1 MKFNFINKT
10 LIAIS
15 FTLLIAI
22 IYNVMSYK
30 SWDRYYYFSS
40 VCAPESYPIRLQDC
54 YFITADKNEHGTIK
68 DEDILRN
75 NSKWGEE
82 YFSPEVR
89 EPLRL
94 PKQLVL
100 EYVSYSERKK
110 YQDTIDLPQEKIK
123 NIFIKADKNN
133 QFEDIHK
140 SSKEVK
146 GLRFLVG
153 IASNGNVIVWI
164 RGKFLEEVLLKTKL
178 KPKDEISNKEN
189 KSIDIEKIFKDL
201 PDDIKTKVKSG
212 WEKNA
217 NYLDSI
223 THYIELNKERW
234 Q

>member
-1 MKFNFINKT
+1 MKFNFINKALT
-10 LIAIS
+10 AIS
-15 FTLLIAI
+15 FALLIAI
-22 IYNVMSYK
+22 LYNVMSYK

-40 VCAPESYPIRLQDC
+40 VCTPESYPVRLQDC
-54 YFITADKNEHGTIK
+54 YFITADKNELGTINK
-68 DEDILRN
+68 EDIFRN

-82 YFSPEVR
+82 YFFAEVQ

-100 EYVSYSERKK
+100 EYVSYSDKK
-110 YQDTIDLPQEKIK
+110 QYQDTIDLPQEKIK
-123 NIFIKADKNN
+123 NIFIKADKKN
-133 QFEDIHK
+133 QFEDIHN

-178 KPKDEISNKEN
+178 NPKDEISNKEN
-189 KSIDIEKIFKDL
+189 MSIEIEKIFKDL
-201 PDDIKTKVKSG
+201 PNDIKIKVKSG

-217 NYLDSI
+217 NYLDST